1 VDLSAVGDNA
11 ASGIV
16 SLTPPRRPKRGMRWS
31 TATDVGPFVSA
42 RIGYVP
48 GLDGIRGTAIL
59 LVLAYHFL
67 GLPGGFYGVDLFF
80 VLSGFLITTL
90 LLQERTTT
98 GRVSFGKFYARRAR
112 RLLPALVAVLG
123 FACFMAL
130 VPPAGSGPEYGRLAI
145 EGVLACLLYAA
156 NVFRMLGHLL
166 PINLTPMWSLAEEEQ
181 FYFLWPALFVLLSRR
196 LDARRLAAVLFALA
210 IAVSAWRAGVTLTD
224 GATGRVYFGPD
235 MRCSGLLLGSALA
248 AARAAGLRLPR
259 IPFGSLAALAA
270 IGALAV
276 FAHGSSEFAYAAGFP
291 LAEVAGIVLILAALG
306 GSRNSHASAARLG
319 RNHQL
324 RGVRLDG
331 HRRAVRPSGR
341 HAAAARDRRGLGV
354 HALHRASIQTAA
366 AAGDDNGRPGDR
378 SGCRLSGQPA
388 GVGYASSRSRRLAVS
403 RASCVARRFRSEC
416 AIRSRISRTTIAPN
430 QG

>member
-1 VDLSAVGDNA
+1 
-11 ASGIV
+11 
-16 SLTPPRRPKRGMRWS
+16 MS
-31 TATDVGPFVSA
+31 T

-98 GRVSFGKFYARRAR
+98 GRVSFGAFYARRAR

-130 VPPAGSGPEYGRLAI
+130 VPPAGSGPGYGRLAI

-248 AARAAGLRLPR
+248 AARAAGLRLPP

-291 LAEVAGIVLILAALG
+291 LAELAGIVLILAALG
-306 GSRNSHASAARLG
+306 GSRVLTLPPLVWVGTISYGVYVWMATVALFDRQGVTPLLLGIGAGWASTRFIE
-319 RNHQL
+319 
-324 RGVRLDG
+324 
-331 HRRAVRPSGR
+331 RRFETA
-341 HAAAARDRRGLGV
+341 
-354 HALHRASIQTAA
+354 TAA
-366 AAGDDNGRPGDR
+366 GGDSGRPGDR